1 MKFNALLFLNSFIFV
16 SLGSQ
21 AQSDTLIT
29 LEGDTSYVKV
39 TRYSDNNIAYQFRS
53 AEDVTFETDLD
64 DYLSVDFA
72 NPDLP
77 DYEAPRH
84 WSKSSSLSI
93 RFSIDEIITSD
104 DVYILAGGNLVAE
117 SMFSRNW
124 GYQFSFGAGTM
135 FGSLPYEDLRY
146 IEVSLAGI
154 YRIQEPGTGW
164 SGQFAGGIIYRGT
177 GFDSDLNNNPARE
190 DMLGL
195 RFTPGVFYTTKWGLE
210 VGVETPVT
218 FYNNNSLGIGIQPR
232 IGFRF

>member
-29 LEGDTSYVKV
+29 LEGDTSYVKI
-39 TRYSDNNIAYQFRS
+39 TKYSDNNIAYQFRS
-53 AEDVTFETDLD
+53 AEDVTFENDLD

-84 WSKSSSLSI
+84 WQRSSSLSL
-93 RFSIDEIITSD
+93 RFGIDEMIRTD
-104 DVYILAGGNLVAE
+104 DVQFLIGGELVGE
-117 SMFSRNW
+117 SMFTRNW
-124 GYQFSFGAGTM
+124 GYQFSLGGGTM
-135 FGSLPYEDLRY
+135 IDNVRY
-146 IEVSLAGI
+146 DQAYIQVSLSGI
-154 YRIQEPGTGW
+154 YRFQDEDSGW
-164 SGQFAGGIIYRGT
+164 SGQFAGGIIYRGL
-177 GFDSDLNNNPARE
+177 GYDSDLSSGPTTENL
-190 DMLGL
+190 LGV
-195 RFTPGVFYTTKWGLE
+195 RFTSGIFYTTKGGLE
-210 VGVETPVT
+210 IGLETPVT

>member
-1 MKFNALLFLNSFIFV
+1 MKFKALLFLNSFIFV

-29 LEGDTSYVKV
+29 LEGDTSYVKI
-39 TRYSDNNIAYQFRS
+39 TRYSDNNIAYQFRT
-53 AEDVTFETDLD
+53 AEDVTFENDLD

-84 WSKSSSLSI
+84 WAKSSSLSLS
-93 RFSIDEIITSD
+93 FGIDEIITTD
-104 DVYILAGGNLVAE
+104 DVFILAGVNLVGE
-117 SMFSRNW
+117 SMLSRHW
-124 GYQFSFGAGTM
+124 GYQFSFGGGTM

-146 IEVSLAGI
+146 IQASLSAI
-154 YRIQEPGTGW
+154 YRIQEPGSGW
-164 SGQFAGGIIYRGT
+164 SAQLAGGLIYRGT
-177 GFDSDLNNNPARE
+177 GFDSELSSNPARE
-190 DMLGL
+190 DLLGL
-195 RFTPGVFYTTKWGLE
+195 RFTPGIFFTTKGGFEIGL
-210 VGVETPVT
+210 ETPVT